1 MKQFPDRPI
10 KLGVARSNVDIFNE
24 FLDLTFS
31 LESGQDIQ
39 RMTRFEGPV
48 TVALTGQHAPIVAR
62 DLDRLMARI
71 RNEAGIQISRVSGA
85 AEANIVVEGISKR
98 QLRRAA
104 PNAACIVV
112 PRVSSWQQFR
122 RARFSRLGDWS
133 SLRERERVAIF
144 MPTDISPQDARDCL
158 HEELAQALGPLNDL
172 YRLPDSVYNDDNFN
186 IVLSAYDMLILRITY
201 APELRSG
208 MAKHEV
214 AAVLPKVLSR
224 VNPAGASVP
233 ARGLPRT
240 SQAWTKAI
248 ETALGVS
255 TNPQDRR
262 AAATRA
268 VTLAQREGYDDH
280 RLGFAYYARGR
291 VSAASDPEN
300 AAKDYARAY
309 AIFVNEF
316 GPLAIHTAQTGL
328 QMASLAMSS
337 AQFKQALEFI
347 EPSVIAARRAENGR
361 LLFSLLAMK
370 AEIFKIG
377 GRIEESR
384 ALQREAVA
392 WGRYGIRSAAEIQ
405 DRLSLISRLAPKLSG
420 GDGA

>member
-1 MKQFPDRPI
+1 MKQFPDQPVRR
-10 KLGVARSNVDIFNE
+10 GVARSNVDIFNE

-31 LESGQDIQ
+31 LESGQTIQ
-39 RMTRFEGPV
+39 RFTRFEGPV
-48 TVALTGQHAPIVAR
+48 TVALTGQHAPIVGR
-62 DLDRLMARI
+62 DLDRLLARM
-71 RNEAGIQISRVSGA
+71 RNEAGLQISRVNNA
-85 AEANIVVEGISKR
+85 AAANIVVQGISKR

-112 PRVSSWQQFR
+112 PRVANWQQFR

-133 SLRERERVAIF
+133 SLQVRERVAIF

-214 AAVLPKVLSR
+214 AAVLPKILSR
-224 VNPAGASVP
+224 TNPRGAGIP
-233 ARGLPRT
+233 ARGLVRT
-240 SQAWTKAI
+240 SAAWTNAI
-248 ETALGVS
+248 EAALGVRS
-255 TNPQDRR
+255 NPTQRR
-262 AAATRA
+262 AAATKA
-268 VTLAQREGYDDH
+268 VQLARSEGMNDH

-291 VSAASDPEN
+291 VTAAQDPES

-309 AIFVNEF
+309 AIFVNSF
-316 GPLAIHTAQTGL
+316 GPYAIHTAQTGL

-347 EPSVIAARRAENGR
+347 EPSILAARQAENGR

-370 AEIFKIG
+370 SEIYRIG
-377 GRIEESR
+377 GRVEEAR
-384 ALQREAVA
+384 KLQQEAIA
-392 WGRYGIRSAAEIQ
+392 WGRYGIQSSAEID
-405 DRLSLISRLAPKLSG
+405 DRLALIARLAPRLPEG
-420 GDGA
+420 GT